1 VDLLRTLDPQERLE
15 PLDGQALRGLQVLQE
30 QLDPQ
35 VEWALPALPVLPEP
49 QEQLEF
55 KVFLVTM
62 GFLVQ
67 WDRLVEL
74 ALRDRAV
81 LPGHP
86 VPLDHRG
93 HRGHRGLKV

>member
-1 VDLLRTLDPQERLE
+1 
-15 PLDGQALRGLQVLQE
+15 VLQE
-30 QLDPQ
+30 QLDPP
-35 VEWALPALPVLPEP
+35 VEWALPDLLDLLEP

-55 KVFLVTM
+55 KVFPVTM

-67 WDRLVEL
+67 WDRPVEL
-74 ALRDRAV
+74 ALRGRAD

-93 HRGHRGLKV
+93 HKDHKAPKE